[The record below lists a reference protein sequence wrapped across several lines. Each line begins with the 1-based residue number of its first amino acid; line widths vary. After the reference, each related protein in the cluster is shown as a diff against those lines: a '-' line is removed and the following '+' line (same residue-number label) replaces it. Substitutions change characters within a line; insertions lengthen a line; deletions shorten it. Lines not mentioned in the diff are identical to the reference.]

1 MKKLSEIFNMN
12 DETLIKDVKTNSKE
26 VEKSDLFVCIKGFN
40 VDRHDYV
47 KQAEDNG
54 ASALVVE
61 HKVNSNLPQI
71 VVSDTNKELYNIV
84 DKVYEKPSN
93 KMTMIG
99 ITGTD
104 GKTSTSTIIS
114 EFLNIEAKTLAP
126 LFAITVE
133 TAEETKINKSLNS
146 GDIVPE
152 PGLWYFS

>member
-26 VEKSDLFVCIKGFN
+26 VEKNDLFVCIKGFN

-47 KQAEDNG
+47 KQAEENG
-54 ASALVVE
+54 AAALVVE

-114 EFLNIEAKTLAP
+114 EFLNQVSSCGYIGTNGVSSKNYSSASNNTTPTYEHLNRFLYNH
-126 LFAITVE
+126 LF
-133 TAEETKINKSLNS
+133 
-146 GDIVPE
+146 
-152 PGLWYFS
+152 